1 MAELT
6 PSTDLAVANNSGSG
20 LAVSSNHAAEPLEE
34 SKSSPLASL
43 GSTDTVRQVALILA
57 LAIALALAVFLAI
70 WAQEPNYRP
79 LGKLETQ
86 ELVETLDFLDKQGI
100 KYQLK
105 GDVVSVPEDQFSD
118 IQMQLMRAG
127 LGSARTSQDF
137 LTQGSGF
144 GVSQQ
149 LEQARLKRSQEENLA
164 QAISELR
171 SVTRARVLLALPREN
186 VFARQQQQP
195 SATVV
200 VTLGR
205 GSELAQSE
213 VDAIVDLVASAVHNL
228 NRDKVT
234 ITDQHGRLLHSGSQ
248 DAVSARGRRELE
260 LQVQQEQLMMR
271 KIDGLL
277 IPVLGLGQYSAQVAV
292 QMDFS
297 STEQTMRT
305 FSPDVALRSEMVMQ
319 DNQTGNGPIGIP
331 GALTNQPPMDSI
343 IPQQATGENVT
354 TQTGS
359 GRSRSEATRN
369 FELDSTVSHTRNQV
383 GTVQRV
389 TVSVAVDHRP
399 QMDSNGTLT
408 MVPRSDAELQ
418 SIQRLLAGTVG
429 LDTQRGDVL
438 EVISVAF
445 AEQLLPPELELPLY
459 EQPWFWRA
467 MRMAVVTLL
476 MLALL
481 LIVVRPMVRKLLFS
495 NENNDANDTQNH
507 LADLEDQFSNDGF
520 GLGHNVDY
528 SYGDDG
534 TIQLPDLNKDDD
546 ALRAVRALVSNEP
559 ELAARVVQHWLE
571 QENAS

>member
-1 MAELT
+1 M
-6 PSTDLAVANNSGSG
+6 
-20 LAVSSNHAAEPLEE
+20 AVSSNHAAETIEE

-228 NRDKVT
+228 SRDKVT

-354 TQTGS
+354 TQTGN

-495 NENNDANDTQNH
+495 NENNDNNDTQNH
-507 LADLEDQFSNDGF
+507 LADLEDQFSSDGF